1 MIDYSQLKI
10 DIQRLNEQT
19 FSYLNVNNL
28 EAAKKT
34 AMKLEM
40 ATMML
45 MKYIDWVTSTK

>member
-19 FSYLNVNNL
+19 FNYLNVNNL
-28 EAAKKT
+28 EAAQKT

-45 MKYIDWVTSTK
+45 NKYIEWVVSNK

>member
-34 AMKLEM
+34 AMMLEM
-40 ATMML
+40 RTMML
-45 MKYIDWVTSTK
+45 NKYIEWVSSIK

>member
-19 FSYLNVNNL
+19 FSYLNARNL
-28 EAAKKT
+28 EAAQKT

-45 MKYIDWVTSTK
+45 NKYIDWVVTNK